1 MCQSR
6 LDSCQPSNSLDPE
19 RNEVGL
25 WRSLDLLRSFIL
37 APYRGSKSSLI
48 PRDSVPA
55 PPNAPEAHAPLRSV
69 PGTMT
74 FTSNCESS
82 RPGTFRKTRPLHAKV
97 IESFTKEQML
107 SFRRDNGRHDEV
119 ETLGTLLIRE
129 PMLHEKRDRN
139 RYTKKSQL
147 PRSGST

>member
-1 MCQSR
+1 M
-6 LDSCQPSNSLDPE
+6 
-19 RNEVGL
+19 
-25 WRSLDLLRSFIL
+25 
-37 APYRGSKSSLI
+37 
-48 PRDSVPA
+48 
-55 PPNAPEAHAPLRSV
+55 LRSV

-74 FTSNCESS
+74 FTSNCESP
-82 RPGTFRKTRPLHAKV
+82 RPGTFRKTDPLHAKV

-119 ETLGTLLIRE
+119 EILGTLLIRE

-147 PRSGST
+147 PRSGLPT